1 MKRASSHRP
10 LATAALVLAMCLA
23 AVEATIVATAMPSIV
38 AALGGFAAYSWVFS
52 AYLLAEAVSIPL
64 YGKLADLFGRKPVFL
79 LGMALFLAGTVLC
92 GLARSMSQLIA
103 FRCVQGLGAGA
114 VMPVAA
120 TIVGDLYSPEE
131 RPKVQGALNS
141 VWAVASVAGP
151 VLGGFIL
158 EHLAWPWIFFVNVP
172 FGLASAA
179 LLMLFFREAVTKTR
193 VRVDYAGA
201 AALTPAIAALMVVL
215 VQGGTAWPWR
225 SWPTLLLAAVCAGC
239 TALFVRVERR
249 APEPLLPLDVLQDRT
264 ILLSNAGGLLGGG
277 LAYALS
283 SFVPTFAQGVLGV
296 PATAAG
302 LLVTV
307 VSLGWPLA
315 SVLTGPAWRAWGQ
328 PRTAV
333 LGSLFLV
340 ASGALL
346 ASAGAGTSPW
356 QLGAASFAMG
366 MGLGFTQTTYLV
378 IVQSR
383 VGWDRRGVVTSSHMF
398 ARILGST
405 VWVALLGGVLN
416 QRLQQRL
423 LGVSASTFAGGDVG
437 PAGLDIVALLLDFER
452 REQLGP
458 EVFQQL
464 QAALASGVH
473 AVFVVMW
480 LTAAAALAVA
490 CLLPREAGQA
500 FGASASRSRPEAA
513 PPRRPPAAGG

>member
-201 AALTPAIAALMVVL
+201 AA
-215 VQGGTAWPWR
+215 
-225 SWPTLLLAAVCAGC
+225 
-239 TALFVRVERR
+239 
-249 APEPLLPLDVLQDRT
+249 
-264 ILLSNAGGLLGGG
+264 
-277 LAYALS
+277 
-283 SFVPTFAQGVLGV
+283 
-296 PATAAG
+296 
-302 LLVTV
+302 
-307 VSLGWPLA
+307 A
-315 SVLTGPAWRAWGQ
+315 S
-328 PRTAV
+328 
-333 LGSLFLV
+333 
-340 ASGALL
+340 
-346 ASAGAGTSPW
+346 
-356 QLGAASFAMG
+356 
-366 MGLGFTQTTYLV
+366 
-378 IVQSR
+378 
-383 VGWDRRGVVTSSHMF
+383 
-398 ARILGST
+398 
-405 VWVALLGGVLN
+405 
-416 QRLQQRL
+416 
-423 LGVSASTFAGGDVG
+423 
-437 PAGLDIVALLLDFER
+437 
-452 REQLGP
+452 
-458 EVFQQL
+458 
-464 QAALASGVH
+464 
-473 AVFVVMW
+473 
-480 LTAAAALAVA
+480 
-490 CLLPREAGQA
+490 
-500 FGASASRSRPEAA
+500 
-513 PPRRPPAAGG
+513 